1 MKVILLEDVKSLGKR
16 GELVEASDG
25 YARNYLLPKKLAV
38 VADAAAINEAKSREA
53 ARLHRIE
60 VERAEAAATAE
71 KLQGVMVRLEMPGSS
86 EERLYGSVTAKDIA
100 EALEAQTG
108 ITVDRRKLVM
118 NEQIRTYGTYSV
130 EARLYPEITGV
141 VNFVVVRK

>member
-1 MKVILLEDVKSLGKR
+1 MKVILKEDVKAQGKK
-16 GELVEASDG
+16 GDIIEVSDG